1 MYISAVSPIRQ
12 MVTIVNIALV
22 LLLLA
27 MISGCATRPPALPEA
42 YSDKL
47 PWGAIDLDIKKH
59 GAFTL
64 RESLGSTLIKKANGH
79 SNSKGAVPFNILTLS
94 GGGTR
99 GAFGAGLLSG
109 WTDRGNIPEFDVVTG
124 VSTGAV
130 MATFVFL
137 GGDELEKVKDFYTL
151 STTEDIYTSSWISFF
166 GFAYLMNP
174 EPLKQLFLKNFD
186 EALLN
191 RVAAEHAK
199 GRRLYIS
206 TTNIDTGQQI
216 VWDMG
221 AIASSN
227 RSDKYQRFS
236 DIIYASAAM
245 PIYLPPQF
253 FSVDINDQQYYQM
266 HVDGGIYAHV
276 FMIGLLVKWSEIL
289 NFREDANLNF
299 DVTVYTIANRKYR
312 NRTDYDPVEQS
323 PSSVIAAYLETET
336 DLLFDRSV
344 YRLYDS
350 TVQRG
355 FKFRMAAVPKDENDV
370 DDATEF
376 NPDKMLKLFNVG
388 YSFGINGVEWQ
399 DHVSID
405 EYDNR

>member
-1 MYISAVSPIRQ
+1 MYISVISPIRR
-12 MVTIVNIALV
+12 MATTVGITLT
-22 LLLLA
+22 LLLFA
-27 MISGCATRPPALPEA
+27 MVSGCATRPPALPEA

-47 PWGAIDLDIKKH
+47 PWGAIDLDINKS
-59 GAFTL
+59 GTFTI
-64 RESLGSTLIKKANGH
+64 RDSMGSTLIKKANGH
-79 SNSKGAVPFNILTLS
+79 SNNKEAVPFNILTLS

-99 GAFGAGLLSG
+99 GAFGAGLISG
-109 WTDRGNIPEFDVVTG
+109 WTDRGDIPEFDVVTG

-137 GGDELEKVKDFYTL
+137 GGDELEKVKDFYTR
-151 STTEDIYTSSWISFF
+151 STTDDIYTSSWFSFF

-174 EPLKQLFLKNFD
+174 EPLKKLFLKNFD

-199 GRRLYIS
+199 GRRLYIG

-227 RSDKYQRFS
+227 RSDKYQRFA

-253 FSVDINDQQYYQM
+253 ISVDIDDEQYYQM

-323 PSSVIAAYLETET
+323 PSSVIAAYIETET

-350 TVQRG
+350 TAQRG
-355 FKFRMAAVPKDENDV
+355 FKFRMAAVPKNENDV

-399 DHVSID
+399 DNVSLD
-405 EYDNR
+405 EYDIR